1 MAASFEKLLA
11 EVSGKVHVVNFSDDY
26 QRYKSGLLYYWHK
39 AEHLHEAAKMIW
51 PSPPLGD
58 VAIMLTG
65 MSMEL
70 LLKGICVAFDKDIP
84 GIHRLDKLYELVG
97 IPQTEDD
104 KIVLRAISEN
114 VIWYARY
121 PTPRDADKMLEAF
134 EVFKKQ
140 RRQSGNLSNYF
151 IEERASSFDN
161 CERLWGVVAEHYH
174 RARDVRI
181 ESVEL
186 RRGED

>member
-70 LLKGICVAFDKDIP
+70 LLKGICIAFDKDIP

-104 KIVLRAISEN
+104 KIVLRAIS
-114 VIWYARY
+114 
-121 PTPRDADKMLEAF
+121 
-134 EVFKKQ
+134 
-140 RRQSGNLSNYF
+140 
-151 IEERASSFDN
+151 
-161 CERLWGVVAEHYH
+161 
-174 RARDVRI
+174 
-181 ESVEL
+181 
-186 RRGED
+186 